1 MTRSLPRTEAG
12 GVTIAP
18 RALRI
23 AGWSLVA
30 YGLTGL
36 LLLVLAL
43 VIGTGPVTSAEEL
56 LASLDGT
63 LQAAA
68 DTARSSSTALRS
80 VDAGMHQ
87 AEAGTRDA
95 ATLVGSAAATSG
107 QLADAMGLT
116 ILGTQPLAGLAD
128 DFRTIGTQLSSLG
141 TSLSTVGDALA
152 TSTTDLA
159 AVRDDVEQLAV
170 EVELARA
177 RTGPGSGF
185 GAGSLRLAYLA
196 MLAWLVL
203 PAIGALALGVGL
215 LRAERGVRISPPA
228 A

>member
-1 MTRSLPRTEAG
+1 MTVSL
-12 GVTIAP
+12 
-18 RALRI
+18 RALRT

-36 LLLVLAL
+36 ALLMLAV

-68 DTARSSSTALRS
+68 DTARSSSAALLS
-80 VDAGMHQ
+80 VDAGMQQ
-87 AEAGTRDA
+87 AQTGTRDA
-95 ATLVGSAAATSG
+95 STLVANAAATSG
-107 QLADAMGLT
+107 QLADAMGLS

-128 DFRTIGTQLSSLG
+128 DFRTIATQLSDLS

-152 TSTTDLA
+152 TSTSDLA
-159 AVRDDVEQLAV
+159 AVRADVDRLAV

-177 RTGPGSGF
+177 ETGPGSGF
-185 GAGSLRLAYLA
+185 GEGSLRLAYLA
-196 MLAWLVL
+196 LLAWLVL
-203 PAIGALALGVGL
+203 PAIGALVVGIGL
-215 LRAERGVRISPPA
+215 LRAERGVRISPPVA
-228 A
+228 